1 MAASN
6 GQTQAATGPPVSWS
20 IHDPSYHHQYPAPAL
35 VADASNGSQPPG
47 PFTSNIG
54 QYGTGSTS
62 EPAGQIA
69 TASVPGMEPSNQGGN
84 TARAAQE
91 PAMQNNNGTTENGVN
106 GHHGGTGAIQVLC
119 GPLLNYRHMTDAQSN
134 RPIWHGSV
142 LIVAKPGDVA
152 PELRLRP
159 VGSVG
164 DASSQGPQSA
174 NGQLGMANGSQSGLM
189 GNYDSDKSSTSTG
202 FKLFSDPNKT
212 FWRINLDVPLQDA
225 ETRWEYSISNLSSTA
240 LAQRNNVVTRNFV
253 VPSRHNSM
261 RVMFHS
267 CNGFSVGTD
276 VDAWS
281 GPALWND
288 VLRVH
293 AERPFHVMIGGGD
306 QIYNDNVRVE
316 GPLRPWTEIH
326 NPVKRREYPF
336 DEEMRMKCDEFYY
349 NNYVR
354 WYSTEPFATANG
366 QIAQINIWDD
376 HDIIDGFGSY
386 TDRFMRCDVF
396 RGIGGV
402 AEKYYLLFQHHLPP
416 PASTFTT
423 DAPGTNIQ
431 AGQQGAN
438 PDPVQ
443 LKDTYVLRD
452 LPPEQEPSY
461 IIGRRPGPYVP
472 EPSRNMFTQ
481 LGKGMAFMGIDAR
494 MERTRH
500 QINYDDTYDLV
511 FSRVDA
517 ELARAG
523 GQIQHLLVL
532 LGVPIAY
539 PRLIW
544 LENILRSP
552 LIGPIRFLN
561 KRFGLAGTFFNSF
574 DGSVDLLDDLDDH
587 YTAHQHKPER
597 QALIHRLQVL
607 SQRHSVRITILSG
620 DVHLAALGRF
630 YSHPKLHIPVAND
643 HRYIVNV
650 VSSAITNKPPPAGVA
665 NMLARRNKIH
675 HLDDDTD
682 ETLLDMFNRGP
693 GNKPKAAA
701 NNHCTMPSRNYAIIT
716 ETGIPG
722 GNTTTSGTANGTV
735 NGTVAA
741 GEKSSATPSMPP
753 EQRSHGRKYNRKAG
767 HGALHPGEIDAGT
780 DHPAASGMHTRHE
793 DGQPCGLDVS
803 IRVEID
809 PSDAQGHTEGYGLHS
824 KFYFISFPSFPFP
837 YHLISSCTTS
847 FRTISS
853 CIAFRSFC
861 GCHVCLEET

>member
-1 MAASN
+1 MASPN
-6 GQTQAATGPPVSWS
+6 GQSQAPPGPPVTRS
-20 IHDPSYHHQYPAPAL
+20 IHDPSYHHQYASG
-35 VADASNGSQPPG
+35 ADASNTTQPSG
-47 PFTSNIG
+47 AYTSNVD
-54 QYGTGSTS
+54 QYGAATSGS
-62 EPAGQIA
+62 EPAGQ
-69 TASVPGMEPSNQGGN
+69 TSTPSVPGIQPSNQGEN
-84 TARAAQE
+84 TARAAHE
-91 PAMQNNNGTTENGVN
+91 PAMQNNSDSSANGLN
-106 GHHGGTGAIQVLC
+106 GHHDGTGAIQVLC
-119 GPLLNYRHMTDAQSN
+119 GPLLNYRHMTNAQSDT
-134 RPIWHGSV
+134 PVWHGSV
-142 LIVAKPGDVA
+142 LIVAKPGDIA
-152 PELRLRP
+152 PELRFHPLT
-159 VGSVG
+159 SVG
-164 DASSQGPQSA
+164 DQTSSST
-174 NGQLGMANGSQSGLM
+174 NGHLGLGNGSQDASM
-189 GNYDSDKSSTSTG
+189 GNQESGKSSTSTG
-202 FKLFSDPNKT
+202 FKLYSDPHKT
-212 FWRINLDVPLQDA
+212 FWRMNLEVPLQDA
-225 ETRWEYSISNLSSTA
+225 ETRWEYTISNLNSTA
-240 LAQRNNVVTRNFV
+240 LTQRNNVVVRTFV

-336 DEEMRMKCDEFYY
+336 HEDLRARCDEFYY

-354 WYSTEPFATANG
+354 WYSTEPFATANA

-396 RGIGGV
+396 RGLGGV

-423 DAPGTNIQ
+423 DAPATNIE
-431 AGQQGAN
+431 AGKQGVA

-443 LKDTYVLRD
+443 LKDTYVMRD
-452 LPPEQEPSY
+452 LPAEAEPSY
-461 IIGRRPGPYVP
+461 IIGSRPGPYVP

-481 LGKGMAFMGIDAR
+481 LGKGMAFLGIDAR

-500 QINYDDTYDLV
+500 QVNYDATYDLV
-511 FSRVDA
+511 FRRVDT
-517 ELARAG
+517 ELAKAG

-561 KRFGLAGTFFNSF
+561 KRFGLAGGFFNSF

-587 YTAHQHKPER
+587 YTAHNHKKER
-597 QALIHRLQVL
+597 RVLINRLQTI

-630 YSHPKLHIPVAND
+630 YSHPKLHIPVEKD

-650 VSSAITNKPPPAGVA
+650 VSSAITNKPPPAPVA

-693 GNKPKAAA
+693 GNQTKAATY
-701 NNHCTMPSRNYAIIT
+701 NHCTMPSRNYAIIT
-716 ETGIPG
+716 ETGVPSM
-722 GNTTTSGTANGTV
+722 NNANGTANGS
-735 NGTVAA
+735 AA
-741 GEKSSATPSMPP
+741 VGGGGVSESVPSMPA
-753 EQRSHGRKYNRKAG
+753 EQFSRGRKYNRRAG
-767 HGALHPGEIDAGT
+767 HSALHPGEIDAGT
-780 DHPAASGMHTRHE
+780 DHPAASGMHTRHIE
-793 DGQPCGLDVS
+793 GQPCGIDVS

-809 PSDAQGHTEGYGLHS
+809 PSDKEGHTEGYGVHIPGL
-824 KFYFISFPSFPFP
+824 
-837 YHLISSCTTS
+837 TS
-847 FRTISS
+847 
-853 CIAFRSFC
+853 
-861 GCHVCLEET
+861 LK